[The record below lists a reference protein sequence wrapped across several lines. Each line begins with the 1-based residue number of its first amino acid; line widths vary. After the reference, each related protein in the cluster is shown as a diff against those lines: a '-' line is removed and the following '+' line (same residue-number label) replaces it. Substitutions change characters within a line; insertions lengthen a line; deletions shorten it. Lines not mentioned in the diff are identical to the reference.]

1 MRTIATAI
9 CALFLLPLSAQ
20 EKGDTVYTFRFV
32 SDRDMFYVPYSGND
46 TELAR
51 LEECIGN
58 HRTDILDGKL
68 PLYVDD
74 TARQE
79 RTRRKISPCRE
90 SAPTG

>member
-1 MRTIATAI
+1 MSKTLRTIATAI

-51 LEECIGN
+51 LEECIGQN
-58 HRTDILDGKL
+58 CCIATGGTNNPH
-68 PLYVDD
+68 P
-74 TARQE
+74 A
-79 RTRRKISPCRE
+79 CR
-90 SAPTG
+90 A

>member
-1 MRTIATAI
+1 MSKTLRTIATAI

-68 PLYVDD
+68 P
-74 TARQE
+74 RQD
-79 RTRRKISPCRE
+79 RTRRKISPCRR
-90 SAPTG
+90 SVPTA